1 MDQEKVGNL
10 IKKLRLDNNLTQK
23 ELADKLNV
31 TFQAVS
37 KWENGK
43 SVPDIAQ
50 LHEISKLF
58 NIDIS
63 EILDGELKEKKKK
76 KTGLIIAGIIIIIAV
91 TTCIILINKNNNFA
105 FKKITTN
112 DSGYN
117 ITGSLAYDSKGKIY
131 IYITDIESKS
141 NDDTKYKNLKVSLY
155 ENYNG
160 TNTKIKDCDQ
170 EGHNTTI
177 KEHLKN
183 VTFNI
188 DDYKSSCSDL
198 TKSNFY
204 LEVSA
209 TNEEDKTIYYKIN
222 LELEDI
228 CPVE

>member
-1 MDQEKVGNL
+1 MNQEKVGAL
-10 IKKLRLDNNLTQK
+10 IKKLRTDNNLTQK
-23 ELADKLNV
+23 ELAEKLNV

-58 NIDIS
+58 NVDIT
-63 EILDGELKEKKKK
+63 EILDGEIKPKSKKK
-76 KTGLIIAGIIIIIAV
+76 GPLIIVG
-91 TTCIILINKNNNFA
+91 IILIFIIIGGILIINKKGNFS
-105 FKKITTN
+105 FKKITTS
-112 DSGYN
+112 DSDYS

-131 IYITDIESKS
+131 IYITDITTKS
-141 NDDTKYKNLKVSLY
+141 DDDTKYKNLKVSLY

-160 TNTKIKDCDQ
+160 TNTKIKDCEQ

-183 VTFNI
+183 VKFNI

>member
-10 IKKLRLDNNLTQK
+10 IKKLRKDNNLTQK

-63 EILDGELKEKKKK
+63 DILDGELKTKKKK
-76 KTGLIIAGIIIIIAV
+76 KTGLIITIG
-91 TTCIILINKNNNFA
+91 IILIAIIISLIFLNKRA
-105 FKKITTN
+105 DYSFKKITTYDTN
-112 DSGYN
+112 FN
-117 ITGSLAYDSKGKIY
+117 ITGSLVYDSKGKIY
-131 IYITDIESKS
+131 IYITDIESKDE
-141 NDDTKYKNLKVSLY
+141 DDTIYKDLKVSLY
-155 ENYNG
+155 ENYKG

-177 KEHLKN
+177 KEHLKTVKFN
-183 VTFNI
+183 V

-209 TNEEDKTIYYKIN
+209 TNNNDKTIYFKIN

>member
-91 TTCIILINKNNNFA
+91 TTCILLINKNNNFA

>member
-1 MDQEKVGNL
+1 MNQEKVGAL
-10 IKKLRLDNNLTQK
+10 IKKLRTDNNLTQK
-23 ELADKLNV
+23 ELAEKLNV

-58 NIDIS
+58 NVDIT
-63 EILDGELKEKKKK
+63 EILDGEIKPKSKKKVP
-76 KTGLIIAGIIIIIAV
+76 LIIAGIILIFIIIGG
-91 TTCIILINKNNNFA
+91 ILIINKKGNFS
-105 FKKITTN
+105 FKKITTS
-112 DSGYN
+112 DSDYS

-131 IYITDIESKS
+131 IYITDITTKS
-141 NDDTKYKNLKVSLY
+141 DDDTKYKNLKVSLY

-160 TNTKIKDCDQ
+160 TNTKIKDCEQ

-183 VTFNI
+183 VKFNI

-228 CPVE
+228 CPVK

>member
-76 KTGLIIAGIIIIIAV
+76 KNGLIIAGIIIIIAV
-91 TTCIILINKNNNFA
+91 TTCILLINKNNNFA

-170 EGHNTTI
+170 EGHNITI
-177 KEHLKN
+177 KEHLKK

>member
-10 IKKLRLDNNLTQK
+10 IKKLRKDNNLTQK

-50 LHEISKLF
+50 LHEISKIF
-58 NIDIS
+58 SVDIS

-76 KTGLIIAGIIIIIAV
+76 KWVLLGIIIGIIIII
-91 TTCIILINKNNNFA
+91 TSIIIINNKANFA
-105 FKKITTN
+105 FKKITTYDN
-112 DSGYN
+112 NFN

-131 IYITDIESKS
+131 IYITDIET
-141 NDDTKYKNLKVSLY
+141 NNEDDTKYQNLKVSLY
-155 ENYNG
+155 ENYKG
-160 TNTKIKDCDQ
+160 VNTKIKDCEK

-177 KEHLKN
+177 KEHLKS

-209 TNEEDKTIYYKIN
+209 TNSSGKTIYFKIN

-228 CPVE
+228 CPEK

>member
-91 TTCIILINKNNNFA
+91 TTCILLINKNNNFA

-160 TNTKIKDCDQ
+160 TNTKIKDCEE
-170 EGHNTTI
+170 EGHNITI

>member
-91 TTCIILINKNNNFA
+91 TTCILLINKNNNFA

-141 NDDTKYKNLKVSLY
+141 NDDTKYKDLKVSLY

-170 EGHNTTI
+170 EGHNITI
-177 KEHLKN
+177 KEHLKK

>member
-1 MDQEKVGNL
+1 MNQEKVGAL
-10 IKKLRLDNNLTQK
+10 IKKLRTDNNLTQK
-23 ELADKLNV
+23 ELAEKLNV

-58 NIDIS
+58 NVDIT
-63 EILDGELKEKKKK
+63 EILDGEIKPKSKKKVP
-76 KTGLIIAGIIIIIAV
+76 LIIAGIILIFIIIGG
-91 TTCIILINKNNNFA
+91 ILIINKKGNFS
-105 FKKITTN
+105 FKKITTS
-112 DSGYN
+112 DSDYS

-131 IYITDIESKS
+131 IYITDITTKS
-141 NDDTKYKNLKVSLY
+141 DDDTKYKNLKVSLY

-160 TNTKIKDCDQ
+160 TNTKIKDCEQ

-183 VTFNI
+183 VKFNI

>member
-1 MDQEKVGNL
+1 MNQEKVGAL
-10 IKKLRLDNNLTQK
+10 IKKLRTDNNLTQK
-23 ELADKLNV
+23 ELAEKLNV

-58 NIDIS
+58 NVDIT
-63 EILDGELKEKKKK
+63 EILDGEIKPKSKKKVP
-76 KTGLIIAGIIIIIAV
+76 LIIAGIILIFIIIGG
-91 TTCIILINKNNNFA
+91 ILIINKKGNFS
-105 FKKITTN
+105 FKKITTS
-112 DSGYN
+112 DSDYS

-131 IYITDIESKS
+131 IYITDITTKS
-141 NDDTKYKNLKVSLY
+141 DDDTKYKNLKVSLY

-160 TNTKIKDCDQ
+160 TNTKIKDCEP

-183 VTFNI
+183 VKFNI

>member
-1 MDQEKVGNL
+1 MNQEKVGAL
-10 IKKLRLDNNLTQK
+10 IKKLRTDNNLTQK
-23 ELADKLNV
+23 ELAEKLNV

-58 NIDIS
+58 NVDIT
-63 EILDGELKEKKKK
+63 EILDGEIKPKSKKKVP
-76 KTGLIIAGIIIIIAV
+76 LIIVG
-91 TTCIILINKNNNFA
+91 IILIFIIIGGILIINKKGNFS
-105 FKKITTN
+105 FKKITTS
-112 DSGYN
+112 DSDYS

-131 IYITDIESKS
+131 IYITDITTKS
-141 NDDTKYKNLKVSLY
+141 DDNTKYKNLKVSLY

-160 TNTKIKDCDQ
+160 TNTKIKDCEQ

-183 VTFNI
+183 VKFNI

-228 CPVE
+228 CPVK

>member
-1 MDQEKVGNL
+1 MNQEKVGAL
-10 IKKLRLDNNLTQK
+10 IKKLRTDNNLTQK
-23 ELADKLNV
+23 ELAEKLNV

-58 NIDIS
+58 NVDIT
-63 EILDGELKEKKKK
+63 EILDGEIKPKSKKKVP
-76 KTGLIIAGIIIIIAV
+76 LIIAGIILIFIIIGG
-91 TTCIILINKNNNFA
+91 ILIINKKGNFS
-105 FKKITTN
+105 FKKITTS
-112 DSGYN
+112 DSDYS

-131 IYITDIESKS
+131 IYITDITTKS
-141 NDDTKYKNLKVSLY
+141 DDDTKYKNLKVSLY

-183 VTFNI
+183 VKFNI

-228 CPVE
+228 CPVK

>member
-1 MDQEKVGNL
+1 MNQEKIGNL
-10 IKKLRLDNNLTQK
+10 IKKLRTDNNLTQK
-23 ELADKLNV
+23 ELAEKLNV

-58 NIDIS
+58 SIDIS
-63 EILDGELKEKKKK
+63 EILDGEIKTKKKK
-76 KTGLIIAGIIIIIAV
+76 RTGFIITITLLIIVLIAGLLYV
-91 TTCIILINKNNNFA
+91 NKQTDFA
-105 FKKITTN
+105 FKKITTYDTN
-112 DSGYN
+112 FN

-131 IYITDIESKS
+131 IYITSIESKEED
-141 NDDTKYKNLKVSLY
+141 NTKYQNIKVALY
-155 ENYNG
+155 EKYKG
-160 TNTKIKDCDQ
+160 TNTKIKDSNQ

-177 KEHLKN
+177 KKHLKT

-209 TNEEDKTIYYKIN
+209 TNEENKTIYFKIN

-228 CPVE
+228 CPEK

>member
-1 MDQEKVGNL
+1 MDQEKIGNL
-10 IKKLRLDNNLTQK
+10 IKDIRIEHNLTQK
-23 ELADKLNV
+23 ELADKLGV

-58 NIDIS
+58 NVDIT
-63 EILDGELKEKKKK
+63 EILDGEIKPKSKKKVP
-76 KTGLIIAGIIIIIAV
+76 LIIAGIILIFIIIGG
-91 TTCIILINKNNNFA
+91 ILIINKKGNFS
-105 FKKITTN
+105 FKKITTS
-112 DSGYN
+112 DSDYS

-131 IYITDIESKS
+131 IYITDITTKS
-141 NDDTKYKNLKVSLY
+141 DDDTKYKNLKVSLY

-160 TNTKIKDCDQ
+160 TNTKIKDCEQ

-183 VTFNI
+183 VKFNI

-228 CPVE
+228 CPVK

>member
-91 TTCIILINKNNNFA
+91 TTCILLINKNNNFA

-141 NDDTKYKNLKVSLY
+141 NDDTKYKDLKVSLY

-160 TNTKIKDCDQ
+160 TNTKIKDCEE

>member
-1 MDQEKVGNL
+1 MNQEKVGAL
-10 IKKLRLDNNLTQK
+10 IKKLRTDNNLTQK
-23 ELADKLNV
+23 ELAEKLNV

-58 NIDIS
+58 NVDIT
-63 EILDGELKEKKKK
+63 EILDGEIKPKSKKKVP
-76 KTGLIIAGIIIIIAV
+76 LIIAGIILIFIIIGG
-91 TTCIILINKNNNFA
+91 ILIINKKGNFS
-105 FKKITTN
+105 FKKITTS
-112 DSGYN
+112 DSDYS

-131 IYITDIESKS
+131 IYITDITTKS
-141 NDDTKYKNLKVSLY
+141 DDNTKYKNLKVSLY

-160 TNTKIKDCDQ
+160 TNTKIKDCEQ

-183 VTFNI
+183 VKFNI

>member
-1 MDQEKVGNL
+1 MNQEKVGAL
-10 IKKLRLDNNLTQK
+10 IKKLRTDNNLTQK
-23 ELADKLNV
+23 ELAEKLNV

-58 NIDIS
+58 NVDIT
-63 EILDGELKEKKKK
+63 EILDGEIKPKSKKKVP
-76 KTGLIIAGIIIIIAV
+76 LIIVG
-91 TTCIILINKNNNFA
+91 IILIFIIIGGILIINKKGNFS
-105 FKKITTN
+105 FKKITTS
-112 DSGYN
+112 DSDYS

-131 IYITDIESKS
+131 IYITDITTKS
-141 NDDTKYKNLKVSLY
+141 DDNTKYKNLKVSLY

-160 TNTKIKDCDQ
+160 TNTKIKDCEQ

-183 VTFNI
+183 VKFNI